1 MVLSNRKREAQ
12 TQMSADRQR
21 QITELCHAAL
31 ERSASDR
38 AAFLHEACA
47 GDEALRQEVES
58 LLCYEDAADRFMER
72 PAVEEVA
79 RLVSSHPE
87 SNVDLAGRRLGVY
100 QIEARIGAG
109 GMGEVYRAR
118 DAKLGRDVAIKVL
131 PRALTRNADRRAR
144 FEREG
149 RLLASLNHP
158 HIAQVYGLEESEE
171 IAALVMELV
180 PGHTLDTIIQPRG
193 ISPAHALAIARQI
206 CDALDAAHEKGI
218 VHRDLKPAN
227 IKVTPDGVVKVLDFG
242 LAKMSA
248 GEVVNAAHLPAR
260 RSDGTNQGVILGTA
274 TYMSPEQARGQPVD
288 KRTDIWAFG
297 CVLYEMLTGRRAFA
311 GDSLTDTLAHVIEHE
326 PDWCAVPETTP
337 DVVRRLLERCLR
349 KDVRRR
355 LRDIADARIEI
366 DDAIA
371 AQTSPTDHAPG
382 VSDRRPRGR
391 SRRWAPLGWIAAIV
405 LASAVGI
412 IWRLS
417 VNDYFWQNPL
427 ADARPVRLTDF
438 EGEEVDAAISPDG
451 KFMVF
456 LSNRDG
462 PLDVFVSQIGSAAF
476 TNLTKGDF
484 RPASWGMV
492 RETGFSGDGA
502 QVWFMRQ
509 LAGSPTAISILM
521 GPTMG
526 GSPKLFIDRGSDPT
540 WSPDGQTVAYHTQE
554 PGDPI
559 LIADRNASNP
569 RKIFVGEEPGVH
581 CHFLT
586 WSRDGRFLYFVK
598 GTPTTDADI
607 WRIPARGGTAEQI
620 TFHHAWVG
628 FPAWLDARTLIY
640 SATADDGSGRWLY
653 AIDVEH
659 RIAHR
664 VSSGIAEQ
672 YLSVAV
678 DQIQPHHLVA
688 TVANP
693 TAGLWTVP
701 MTHDIQPES
710 AITPIQAANTR
721 ALSPRYASDY
731 LAFLSSKGGAD
742 GLWTLDNN
750 GSAVELWKGGD
761 GGVVAAPA
769 ISPDGHRIC
778 FSYRKQ
784 GHAELYVINANGTGL
799 RTLATSIEVQ
809 SAASWSPDGKWVAVA
824 ANQGDGTRVFKIPLD
839 GGPPVRLR
847 DTLSFNP
854 VWSPDDRFIV
864 YSEQHASGSFDIK
877 TMTPDGAPVVVPAV
891 ASLGSRF
898 PLASGTPYRFT
909 PGGKTLITL
918 QGTAP
923 HQDFF
928 GVDLE
933 TGEQRQLTSFDLK
946 SGAVIQ
952 NFDISPDGKRI
963 VFDRLRNHADIVL
976 LNLAR

>member
-1 MVLSNRKREAQ
+1 
-12 TQMSADRQR
+12 MSADRQR
-21 QITELCHAAL
+21 LITELCHAAL
-31 ERSASDR
+31 ERNAPDR
-38 AAFLHEACA
+38 AAFLREACA
-47 GDEALRQEVES
+47 GDETLRQEVES
-58 LLCYEDAADRFMER
+58 LLRYEDAGDQFLER

-79 RLVSSHPE
+79 RLVSGHPE
-87 SNVDLAGRRLGVY
+87 SNADLAGRRLGVY

-118 DAKLGRDVAIKVL
+118 DTKLGRDVAIKVL
-131 PRALTRNADRRAR
+131 PPEFTRSADRRAR
-144 FEREG
+144 FEREA

-158 HIAQVYGLEESEE
+158 HIAQVYGFEESEG

-180 PGHTLDTIIQPRG
+180 PGETLDTIIEARG
-193 ISPAHALAIARQI
+193 LRPAHALAIARQI
-206 CDALDAAHEKGI
+206 CDALEAAHEKGI
-218 VHRDLKPAN
+218 AHRDLKPAN
-227 IKVTPDGVVKVLDFG
+227 IKVTQDGVVKVLDFG
-242 LAKMSA
+242 LAKA
-248 GEVVNAAHLPAR
+248 VVGEFVNAAHLPTR
-260 RSDGTNQGVILGTA
+260 TSDGTNQGVILGTA

-297 CVLYEMLTGRRAFA
+297 CVLYEMLTGRRAFG
-311 GDSLTDTLAHVIEHE
+311 GDSMTDTLAHVIERE
-326 PDWCAVPETTP
+326 PDWRAVPEATP

-371 AQTSPTDHAPG
+371 APSAPTDSKPG
-382 VSDRRPRGR
+382 VSDRQLRGR
-391 SRRWAPLGWIAAIV
+391 SRHWTSIGWIAAIV

-412 IWRLS
+412 TWRLW

-462 PLDVFVSQIGSAAF
+462 PFDVFVSQIGSGAF
-476 TNLTKGDF
+476 TNLTKGDY
-484 RPASWGMV
+484 RPPTWAMV
-492 RETGFSGDGA
+492 RGTGFSGDGE
-502 QVWFMRQ
+502 QLWFSQGQQ
-509 LAGSPTAISILM
+509 LGSPTDRSTLIGA
-521 GPTMG
+521 TMG
-526 GSPKLFIDRGSDPT
+526 GIPKLFIDHGTNPT
-540 WSPDGQTVAYHTQE
+540 WSPDGKTLAYYAPD

-559 LIADRNASNP
+559 FIADRNASNP
-569 RKIFVGEEPGVH
+569 QKIFAEEPGVH

-586 WSRDGRFLYFVK
+586 WSPDGRFIYFVK
-598 GTPTTDADI
+598 GTPTTDMDI
-607 WRIPARGGTAEQI
+607 WRLPARGGHAEQI

-628 FPAWLDARTLIY
+628 YPAWLDARTLIY

-653 AIDVEH
+653 AIDIEH
-659 RIAHR
+659 RIPHR

-678 DQIQPHHLVA
+678 DQVRPHHLVA

-701 MTHDIQPES
+701 IANDVQSEG
-710 AITPIQAANTR
+710 AVKPIQAANTR
-721 ALSPRYASDY
+721 ALSPRCAGDY

-742 GLWTLDNN
+742 GLWKLDNS
-750 GSAVELWKGGD
+750 GTTVELWKGGD

-769 ISPDGHRIC
+769 ISPDGNRIC

-784 GHAELYVINANGTGL
+784 GRAELYVINANGTGL
-799 RTLATSIEVQ
+799 TTLAKSIEVQ

-824 ANQGDGTRVFKIPLD
+824 ANQGEGTRVFKVPLD
-839 GGPPVRLR
+839 GGPPIRLR
-847 DTLSFNP
+847 DALSFNP
-854 VWSPDDRFIV
+854 VWSPDNRFIV
-864 YSEQHASGSFDIK
+864 YSEQRASGSFDVK

-891 ASLGSRF
+891 ESLGSRF
-898 PLASGTPYRFT
+898 PLAFGTPYRFM

-923 HQDFF
+923 NQNFF
-928 GVDLE
+928 RLDLE

-946 SGAVIQ
+946 SGSVVQ

-976 LNLAR
+976 MNLAR

>member
-1 MVLSNRKREAQ
+1 
-12 TQMSADRQR
+12 MSADRQR

-31 ERSASDR
+31 ERNPSSR
-38 AAFLHEACA
+38 SAFLREACG

-58 LLCYEDAADRFMER
+58 LLSYEDSADRFIER
-72 PAVEEVA
+72 PAVDEVA
-79 RLVSSHPE
+79 RLITDHSE
-87 SNVDLAGRRLGVY
+87 SKVDLAGRGLGVY
-100 QIEARIGAG
+100 QIETRIGAG

-118 DAKLGRDVAIKVL
+118 DTKLGRHVAIKVL

-144 FEREG
+144 FEREA

-158 HIAQVYGLEESEE
+158 HIAQVYGFEEADG

-180 PGHTLDTIIQPRG
+180 PGDTLDTIIQPRG
-193 ISPAHALAIARQI
+193 ITPAHALALARQI
-206 CDALDAAHEKGI
+206 CDALEAAHEKGI

-227 IKVTPDGVVKVLDFG
+227 VKVTPDGVVKVLDFG
-242 LAKMSA
+242 LAKA
-248 GEVVNAAHLPAR
+248 TADEFVNAP
-260 RSDGTNQGVILGTA
+260 DGTKQGVILGTP

-288 KRTDIWAFG
+288 RRTDIWAFG

-311 GDSLTDTLAHVIEHE
+311 GDSPTDTLAHVIDRD
-326 PDWCAVPETTP
+326 PDWRAVPETTP
-337 DVVRRLLERCLR
+337 EAVRRLLERCLR
-349 KDVRRR
+349 KDVRQR

-371 AQTSPTDHAPG
+371 ARTVPSDHVP
-382 VSDRRPRGR
+382 DR
-391 SRRWAPLGWIAAIV
+391 SRRWAPIGWVAAIV
-405 LASAVGI
+405 LASAVGVA
-412 IWRLS
+412 WRLW

-462 PLDVFVSQIGSAAF
+462 PLDVFVSQIGSGAF
-476 TNLTKGDF
+476 TNLTKGNF
-484 RPASWGMV
+484 RPPTWAVV
-492 RETGFSGDGA
+492 RQTGFSGDGE
-502 QVWFMRQ
+502 QVWFSQGQQPGARDR
-509 LAGSPTAISILM
+509 STLM

-526 GSPKLFIDRGSDPT
+526 GTPRLFIDHGSNPT
-540 WSPDGQTVAYHTQE
+540 WSPDGKALAYYAPD

-559 LIADRNASNP
+559 FIADRNAGNP
-569 RKIFVGEEPGVH
+569 RKIFVAEPGVH
-581 CHFLT
+581 CHFLI
-586 WSRDGRFLYFVK
+586 WSRDGRSIYFVK
-598 GTPTTDADI
+598 GTPTTDMDI
-607 WRIPARGGTAEQI
+607 WRIPAGGGNAERITA
-620 TFHHAWVG
+620 HHAWVG
-628 FPAWLDARTLIY
+628 YPAWLDARTLIY

-653 AIDVEH
+653 AMDVEH
-659 RIAHR
+659 RIPHR

-678 DQIQPHHLVA
+678 DEMQPHHLVA

-701 MTHDIQPES
+701 IAKDVQPES
-710 AITPIQAANTR
+710 AVTPIQAANTR
-721 ALSPRYASDY
+721 ALSPRYAGDY

-742 GLWTLDNN
+742 GLWRLDTN
-750 GSAVELWKGGD
+750 GTAVELWKGGD

-784 GHAELYVINANGTGL
+784 GRAELYVINANGTGL
-799 RTLATSIEVQ
+799 TTLATSVEVQ
-809 SAASWSPDGKWVAVA
+809 GAASWSPDGKCVAVA
-824 ANQGDGTRVFKIPLD
+824 GNQGEGTRVFKVPLD
-839 GGPPVRLR
+839 GGKPVRLR

-864 YSEQHASGSFDIK
+864 YSEQQASGSFEVK
-877 TMTPDGAPVVVPAV
+877 TMTPDGVPVVVPAV

-898 PLASGTPYRFT
+898 PLAFGTPYRFM
-909 PGGKTLITL
+909 PGGQALITL

-923 HQDFF
+923 NQNFF
-928 GVDLE
+928 RLDLE

-946 SGAVIQ
+946 SGSVVQ

-976 LNLAR
+976 MNLAR